1 MSVESVHQDADIAAF
16 ESGKLLVYPTEAV
29 MGIGCDPDNEEAVL
43 ALLALKQRPVEKGL
57 ILLAANYSQLLPY
70 VDDNAIPQDKRFSI
84 FSCWPGPVTWLLPKS
99 ATAAKWLTGEHDAI
113 AVRVTAHAG
122 ARALCDK
129 LGRPIVSTS
138 ANLTGQEPARTP
150 EQARQYFAD
159 SVHYVD
165 GVVGG
170 ASQPS
175 TIKDALTGAT
185 IRN

>member
-1 MSVESVHQDADIAAF
+1 MSVESVEQDADILAF
-16 ESGKLLVYPTEAV
+16 QNGELLVYPTEAV
-29 MGIGCDPDNEEAVL
+29 MGIGCDPDNQQAVL

-57 ILLAANYSQLLPY
+57 ILLASNYSQLLPY
-70 VDDNAIPQDKRFSI
+70 VNDNAIPQDKRFSI

-99 ATAAKWLTGEHDAI
+99 QNAPQWLTGEHDSI
-113 AVRVTAHAG
+113 AVRVTAHSG

-138 ANLTGQEPARTP
+138 ANKTGQQPARNQD
-150 EQARQYFAD
+150 EAKQYFAD
-159 SVHYVD
+159 SVHYVA
-165 GVVGG
+165 GEVGG

-175 TIKDALTGAT
+175 TIKDALSGEI